1 MRKIIYL
8 GLSFLLLATLITFHI
23 LGSKERVG
31 YLSDFEIIEGNKS
44 NYIYNFR
51 IRYYD
56 KVFRNSDIY
65 GVYLI
70 TNSLPEYIKEIKM
83 NELGSPFGIIIS
95 DKIIEEEKI
104 DNIKYIL
111 RLKNRFILFS
121 ITIILLFLFVLKYIE
136 NVKIFIFNLFVY
148 IKPFIFDFFAVFSEI
163 FIRILKSINF
173 KNKFAIIL
181 ILFLCFLIMPN
192 IIYRIFYKNFD
203 HTNYENRTLAS
214 KPILVSTNINEYPKR
229 YEEYFNDYLPF
240 RNELVKLKNLND
252 IFIFKNIFSRRV
264 LLGKNKWL
272 FNNDDNLTEKYMGI
286 ERYYF
291 TKEELEIAKNNLIHF
306 RDELK
311 KKNIDFILMVCPS
324 KYFIYSEYMPDYIK
338 RKSTKNDTDIFVEYI
353 KNNTDIKVVY
363 PKEELLKYKDKYQLY
378 YKYDAHWN
386 TLGAYIEYTQLM
398 KSLNLYIDNI
408 DNVDIKDFD
417 GNQSYNLGIYN
428 YNDLACLLSLNSLK
442 YYNDDKTYI
451 ISNYI
456 IKNYD
461 TNYFISWNNFSFNSK
476 LYNNKSNIMIIID
489 SFGLNMIDYIAT
501 GFKQSEFIGI
511 GSFKNENIT
520 EYKPDIVVFQSVER
534 YLKDRMLNTMPNYR
548 IEEINE
554 D

>member
-1 MRKIIYL
+1 M
-8 GLSFLLLATLITFHI
+8 
-23 LGSKERVG
+23 
-31 YLSDFEIIEGNKS
+31 
-44 NYIYNFR
+44 
-51 IRYYD
+51 
-56 KVFRNSDIY
+56 
-65 GVYLI
+65 
-70 TNSLPEYIKEIKM
+70 
-83 NELGSPFGIIIS
+83 S

-111 RLKNRFILFS
+111 RLKIILVFILLA
-121 ITIILLFLFVLKYIE
+121 IVLYSLVFFEFTRIDL
-136 NVKIFIFNLFVY
+136 FNLL
-148 IKPFIFDFFAVFSEI
+148 KL
-163 FIRILKSINF
+163 FIRKLKLINI
-173 KNKFAIIL
+173 KNKFGVIL

-192 IIYRIFYKNFD
+192 IIYRIFYDSFD

-214 KPILVSTNINEYPKR
+214 KPIFMSTNINEYPKK

-252 IFIFKNIFSRRV
+252 IFIFKNVFNRIVF
-264 LLGKNKWL
+264 LGKEKWL
-272 FNNDDNLTEKYMGI
+272 FHKWNNIYSFNE
-286 ERYYF
+286 
-291 TKEELEIAKNNLIHF
+291 EELETAKNNLIHF

-311 KKNIDFILMVCPS
+311 KKNIDFILLICPD
-324 KYFIYSEYMPDYIK
+324 KQLVYPEYVPNYIK
-338 RKSTKNDTDIFVEYI
+338 GKLPNNGTEIFVEYI

-398 KSLNLYIDNI
+398 KSFGIYIDNI

-417 GNQSYNLGIYN
+417 GNQSYNLGVYQ
-428 YNDLACLLSLNSLK
+428 YNDMAYLLSLNSLK

-456 IKNYD
+456 TKNYE
-461 TNYFISWNNFSFNSK
+461 TNYYISSENFSFNSK
-476 LYNNKSNIMIIID
+476 SYKSKDNIIIIRD

-501 GFKQSEFIGI
+501 GFRQSKFIHLDT
-511 GSFKNENIT
+511 FKNENIT
-520 EYKPDIVVFQSVER
+520 ECKPDIVVFQLVEWD
-534 YLKDRMLNTMPNYR
+534 LKGRILNIIPNYK
-548 IEEINE
+548 IEEINN

>member
-31 YLSDFEIIEGNKS
+31 YLSDFEIIEGSKS

-83 NELGSPFGIIIS
+83 KELGSPFGIIIS

-111 RLKNRFILFS
+111 RLKIILVFILLA
-121 ITIILLFLFVLKYIE
+121 IVLYSLVFFEFTRIDL
-136 NVKIFIFNLFVY
+136 FNLL
-148 IKPFIFDFFAVFSEI
+148 KL
-163 FIRILKSINF
+163 FIRKLKLINI
-173 KNKFAIIL
+173 KNKFGVIL

-214 KPILVSTNINEYPKR
+214 KPIFMSTNINEYPKK

-252 IFIFKNIFSRRV
+252 IFVFKNIISDIV
-264 LLGKNKWL
+264 LLGKAKWL
-272 FNNDDNLTEKYMGI
+272 FTKEVNLTEKYIGI
-286 ERYYF
+286 EKYNF
-291 TKEELEIAKNNLIHF
+291 TEKELEKAKNNLIHF

-311 KKNIDFILMVCPS
+311 KKNIDFIFMVCPDKQS
-324 KYFIYSEYMPDYIK
+324 IYFEYMPDYIK
-338 RKSTKNDTDIFVEYI
+338 RKPTKNDTDIFVEYI

-363 PKEELLKYKDKYQLY
+363 PKEKLLKYKDKYQLY
-378 YKYDAHWN
+378 YKYDTHWN
-386 TLGAYIEYTQLM
+386 NLGAYIGYSELM
-398 KSLNLYIDNI
+398 KSLNIYVDNI
-408 DNVDIKDFD
+408 DNVNIKSLSANERFNF
-417 GNQSYNLGIYN
+417 GGIYN
-428 YNDLACLLSLNSLK
+428 YNDMANMFSLGKIK

-456 IKNYD
+456 IKNYE
-461 TNYFISWNNFSFNSK
+461 TNYYISSENFSFNSK
-476 LYNNKSNIMIIID
+476 SYKSKNNIMIIRD
-489 SFGLNMIDYIAT
+489 SYTMGMLDYIAT
-501 GFKQSEFIGI
+501 RFKQSEFIHI
-511 GSFKNENIT
+511 DSFKNENIT
-520 EYKPDIVVFQSVER
+520 EYKPDIVVFESVEK
-534 YLKDRMLNTMPNYR
+534 LIKGRMLNVMPNYK

-554 D
+554 E

>member
-31 YLSDFEIIEGNKS
+31 YLSDFEMIEESKS

-83 NELGSPFGIIIS
+83 KELGSPFGIIIS

-111 RLKNRFILFS
+111 RLKIILVFILLA
-121 ITIILLFLFVLKYIE
+121 IVLYSLVFFEFTRIDL
-136 NVKIFIFNLFVY
+136 FNLL
-148 IKPFIFDFFAVFSEI
+148 KL
-163 FIRILKSINF
+163 FIRKLKLINI
-173 KNKFAIIL
+173 KNKFGVIL

-192 IIYRIFYKNFD
+192 IIYRIFYDSFD
-203 HTNYENRTLAS
+203 HINYENRTLAS
-214 KPILVSTNINEYPKR
+214 KPIFMSTNINEYPKR

-252 IFIFKNIFSRRV
+252 IRIFKNIISDRV
-264 LLGKNKWL
+264 LLGKAKWL
-272 FNNDDNLTEKYMGI
+272 FLKSANLTEKYIGI
-286 ERYYF
+286 EEYNF
-291 TKEELEIAKNNLIHF
+291 TEGELEKAKNNLIHF

-311 KKNIDFILMVCPS
+311 KKNIDFIFMVCPD
-324 KYFIYSEYMPDYIK
+324 KQFIYSEYMPDYIK
-338 RKSTKNDTDIFVEYI
+338 RKSIKSGTDIFVEYI

-378 YKYDAHWN
+378 YKYDTHWN
-386 TLGAYIEYTQLM
+386 NLGAYIGYSELM
-398 KSLNLYIDNI
+398 ESLNIYVENI
-408 DNVDIKDFD
+408 DNVNIKSLSANERFNFD
-417 GNQSYNLGIYN
+417 THFN
-428 YNDLACLLSLNSLK
+428 NDMANMLSLIKIK
-442 YYNDDKTYI
+442 YYNDDKAYI

-456 IKNYD
+456 TKNYE
-461 TNYFISWNNFSFNSK
+461 TNHFISWNNFSCNSK
-476 LYNNKSNIMIIID
+476 SYKSKDNIIIIRD
-489 SFGLNMIDYIAT
+489 SYTTSMVGYIAT
-501 GFKQSEFIGI
+501 GFKQSEFINI

-520 EYKPDIVVFQSVER
+520 EYKPDIVVFESIER
-534 YLKDRMLNTMPNYR
+534 YLKERMLYVMPNYK

-554 D
+554 E

>member
-8 GLSFLLLATLITFHI
+8 GLSFLLLATLITLHI

-31 YLSDFEIIEGNKS
+31 YLSEFEIIEGNKS

-95 DKIIEEEKI
+95 DKIIKEEKI

-111 RLKNRFILFS
+111 RLKNSLIIFVVIIVDFIILFDF
-121 ITIILLFLFVLKYIE
+121 IKFELLQLFIKLKNMY
-136 NVKIFIFNLFVY
+136 IFI
-148 IKPFIFDFFAVFSEI
+148 S
-163 FIRILKSINF
+163 
-173 KNKFAIIL
+173 

-203 HTNYENRTLAS
+203 HINYENRTLAS
-214 KPILVSTNINEYPKR
+214 KPILVLTNISEYPKK

-252 IFIFKNIFSRRV
+252 IRIFQNIISDRV
-264 LLGKNKWL
+264 LLGKAKWL
-272 FNNDDNLTEKYMGI
+272 FLKGKGNNLTEKYIGI
-286 ERYYF
+286 EEYNF
-291 TKEELEIAKNNLIHF
+291 TEEELEIAKNNLIHF

-311 KKNIDFILMVCPS
+311 KKNIDFIFMVCPD
-324 KYFIYSEYMPDYIK
+324 KQFIYSEYMPDYIK
-338 RKSTKNDTDIFVEYI
+338 RKSIKSGTDIFIEYI

-378 YKYDAHWN
+378 YKYDTHWN
-386 TLGAYIEYTQLM
+386 NLGAYISYSELM
-398 KSLNLYIDNI
+398 KSLNIYVDNI
-408 DNVDIKDFD
+408 DNVNIKSLNRNERFNFDIHF
-417 GNQSYNLGIYN
+417 
-428 YNDLACLLSLNSLK
+428 YNDMANVFSLGKIK

-456 IKNYD
+456 TKNYE
-461 TNYFISWNNFSFNSK
+461 TNYYISSENFSFNSK
-476 LYNNKSNIMIIID
+476 SYKSKNNIMIIRD
-489 SFGLNMIDYIAT
+489 SYTMGMLDYIAT
-501 GFKQSEFIGI
+501 RFKQSEFIHI
-511 GSFKNENIT
+511 DSFKNENIT
-520 EYKPDIVVFQSVER
+520 EYKPDIIVFQSVER
-534 YLKDRMLNTMPNYR
+534 YLKDRMLNVIPNYK

-554 D
+554 E

>member
-8 GLSFLLLATLITFHI
+8 GLSFLLLVTLITFHI

-121 ITIILLFLFVLKYIE
+121 IIIILLFLFV
-136 NVKIFIFNLFVY
+136 Y
-148 IKPFIFDFFAVFSEI
+148 IKPFAVFSEI

-214 KPILVSTNINEYPKR
+214 KPILVLTNINEYPKK

-252 IFIFKNIFSRRV
+252 IFVFKNIIHGGV
-264 LLGKNKWL
+264 LLGKAKWL
-272 FNNDDNLTEKYMGI
+272 FLKDSNLTEKYIGI
-286 ERYYF
+286 EKYNF
-291 TKEELEIAKNNLIHF
+291 TEKELEKAKNNLIHF

-311 KKNIDFILMVCPS
+311 KKNIDFIFMVCPD
-324 KYFIYSEYMPDYIK
+324 KQFIYSECMPDYIK
-338 RKSTKNDTDIFVEYI
+338 RKSTKNGTDIFVEYI
-353 KNNTDIKVVY
+353 KDNTDIKVVY

-398 KSLNLYIDNI
+398 KSFGIYIDNI

-417 GNQSYNLGIYN
+417 GNQSYNFLGVYQ
-428 YNDLACLLSLNSLK
+428 YNDMAYLLSLNSLK

-456 IKNYD
+456 IKNYE
-461 TNYFISWNNFSFNSK
+461 TNYYISSENFSFNSK
-476 LYNNKSNIMIIID
+476 SYKSKDNIMIIRD
-489 SFGLNMIDYIAT
+489 SYAMNMYDYIAT
-501 GFKQSEFIGI
+501 GFRQSEFIHI
-511 GSFKNENIT
+511 DTFKNENIT
-520 EYKPDIVVFQSVER
+520 ECKPDIVVFQLVEWD
-534 YLKDRMLNTMPNYR
+534 LKGRILNIIPNYK
-548 IEEINE
+548 IEKINN

>member
-8 GLSFLLLATLITFHI
+8 GLSILLLATLITLHI

-31 YLSDFEIIEGNKS
+31 YLSDFEIIEGSKS
-44 NYIYNFR
+44 NYIYNFK

-95 DKIIEEEKI
+95 DKIIEEEEKI

-111 RLKNRFILFS
+111 RLKNSLIIFVVIIVDFIILFDF
-121 ITIILLFLFVLKYIE
+121 IKFELLQLF
-136 NVKIFIFNLFVY
+136 
-148 IKPFIFDFFAVFSEI
+148 IK
-163 FIRILKSINF
+163 L
-173 KNKFAIIL
+173 KNKFGVIL

-214 KPILVSTNINEYPKR
+214 KPIFMSTNINEYPKK

-252 IFIFKNIFSRRV
+252 IFVFKNIISDRV

-272 FNNDDNLTEKYMGI
+272 FTKNVNSIGKYMGI

-291 TKEELEIAKNNLIHF
+291 TKEELEVAKNNLIHF

-311 KKNIDFILMVCPS
+311 KKNIDFILMVCPD
-324 KYFIYSEYMPDYIK
+324 KQFIYSEYMPDYIK
-338 RKSTKNDTDIFVEYI
+338 RKSIKSGTDIFVEYI
-353 KNNTDIKVVY
+353 KNNIDIKVVY

-378 YKYDAHWN
+378 YKYDNHWN
-386 TLGAYIEYTQLM
+386 NLGAYIGYSELM
-398 KSLNLYIDNI
+398 KSLNIYVDNI
-408 DNVDIKDFD
+408 NNVNIKSLSANERFNFDI
-417 GNQSYNLGIYN
+417 YH
-428 YNDLACLLSLNSLK
+428 YNDMANMLSLSKIK
-442 YYNDDKTYI
+442 YYNDDKAYI

-456 IKNYD
+456 TKNYD
-461 TNYFISWNNFSFNSK
+461 TNYYISWDNFSFNSK
-476 LYNNKSNIMIIID
+476 SYKSKDNIMIIRD
-489 SFGLNMIDYIAT
+489 SYAMNMYDYIAT
-501 GFKQSEFIGI
+501 GFKQSEFIYI
-511 GSFKNENIT
+511 DTFKNKNIT
-520 EYKPDIVVFQSVER
+520 EYNPDYSSF
-534 YLKDRMLNTMPNYR
+534 
-548 IEEINE
+548 
-554 D
+554 

>member
-31 YLSDFEIIEGNKS
+31 YLSDFEIIEGSKS

-111 RLKNRFILFS
+111 RLKIILVFILLA
-121 ITIILLFLFVLKYIE
+121 IVLYSLVFFEFTRIDL
-136 NVKIFIFNLFVY
+136 FNLL
-148 IKPFIFDFFAVFSEI
+148 KL
-163 FIRILKSINF
+163 FIRKLKLINI
-173 KNKFAIIL
+173 KNKFGVIL

-203 HTNYENRTLAS
+203 HTNYENRTLVS
-214 KPILVSTNINEYPKR
+214 KPILVLTNINEYPKK

-252 IFIFKNIFSRRV
+252 IKVFKNIFSRRA
-264 LLGKNKWL
+264 LLGKYKWL
-272 FNNDDNLTEKYMGI
+272 FTKDANLTEKYIGI
-286 ERYYF
+286 EEYNF
-291 TKEELEIAKNNLIHF
+291 TEKELEIAKNNLIHF

-311 KKNIDFILMVCPS
+311 KKNIDFIFMVCPD
-324 KYFIYSEYMPDYIK
+324 KPFIYFKYMPDYIK
-338 RKSTKNDTDIFVEYI
+338 RKSIKSGTDIFVEYI

-378 YKYDAHWN
+378 YKYDNHWN
-386 TLGAYIEYTQLM
+386 NLGAYIGYSELM
-398 KSLNLYIDNI
+398 KSLNIYVDNI
-408 DNVDIKDFD
+408 DNVNIKSLSANERFNFDI
-417 GNQSYNLGIYN
+417 YH
-428 YNDLACLLSLNSLK
+428 YNDLANLLGLSKIK

-456 IKNYD
+456 TKNYYVKD
-461 TNYFISWNNFSFNSK
+461 GFLYNSK
-476 LYNNKSNIMIIID
+476 AYSSENNIMIIHD
-489 SFGLNMIDYIAT
+489 SYGLNMIDYIVT
-501 GFKQSEFIGI
+501 EFEQSEFIHMD
-511 GSFKNENIT
+511 SFKNKNIT
-520 EYKPDIVVFQSVER
+520 EYNPDIVVFQTLGRNLKFRILYNNMHR
-534 YLKDRMLNTMPNYR
+534 YN

-554 D
+554 E

>member
-31 YLSDFEIIEGNKS
+31 YLSDFEIIEGSKS

-83 NELGSPFGIIIS
+83 KELGSPFGIIIS

-111 RLKNRFILFS
+111 RLKNRLIIFVVIFIILFDF
-121 ITIILLFLFVLKYIE
+121 IKFELLQLF
-136 NVKIFIFNLFVY
+136 
-148 IKPFIFDFFAVFSEI
+148 IK
-163 FIRILKSINF
+163 L
-173 KNKFAIIL
+173 KNKFGVIL

-203 HTNYENRTLAS
+203 HANYENRTLAS
-214 KPILVSTNINEYPKR
+214 KPILVLTNINEYPKK

-252 IFIFKNIFSRRV
+252 IFIFKNIIYGGV
-264 LLGKNKWL
+264 LLGKDKWL
-272 FNNDDNLTEKYMGI
+272 FPKGANSTERYIGIEKYNFTEK
-286 ERYYF
+286 
-291 TKEELEIAKNNLIHF
+291 ELKKAKNNLIHF

-311 KKNIDFILMVCPS
+311 KKNIDFIFMVCPD
-324 KYFIYSEYMPDYIK
+324 KQFIYSEYMPDYIK
-338 RKSTKNDTDIFVEYI
+338 RKSIKSGTDIFVEYI

-378 YKYDAHWN
+378 YKYDTHWN
-386 TLGAYIEYTQLM
+386 NLGAYISYSELM
-398 KSLNLYIDNI
+398 KSLNIYVNNI
-408 DNVDIKDFD
+408 DNVNIKSLNRNERFNFDIHF
-417 GNQSYNLGIYN
+417 
-428 YNDLACLLSLNSLK
+428 YNDMANVFSLGKIK

-451 ISNYI
+451 LSNYI
-456 IKNYD
+456 IKNYE
-461 TNYFISWNNFSFNSK
+461 TNYYISIENFSFNSK
-476 LYNNKSNIMIIID
+476 SYKSKNNIIIIRD
-489 SFGLNMIDYIAT
+489 SYIMGMLDYIAT
-501 GFKQSEFIGI
+501 GFKQSEFIHI
-511 GSFKNENIT
+511 DSFKNKNIT
-520 EYKPDIVVFQSVER
+520 EYKPDIVVFESVER
-534 YLKDRMLNTMPNYR
+534 YLKDRMLNVIPNYR

-554 D
+554 E

>member
-1 MRKIIYL
+1 M
-8 GLSFLLLATLITFHI
+8 
-23 LGSKERVG
+23 
-31 YLSDFEIIEGNKS
+31 
-44 NYIYNFR
+44 
-51 IRYYD
+51 
-56 KVFRNSDIY
+56 
-65 GVYLI
+65 
-70 TNSLPEYIKEIKM
+70 
-83 NELGSPFGIIIS
+83 S

-111 RLKNRFILFS
+111 RLKIILVFILLA
-121 ITIILLFLFVLKYIE
+121 IVLYSLVFFEFTRIDL
-136 NVKIFIFNLFVY
+136 FNLL
-148 IKPFIFDFFAVFSEI
+148 KL
-163 FIRILKSINF
+163 FIRKLKLINI
-173 KNKFAIIL
+173 KNKFGVIL

-214 KPILVSTNINEYPKR
+214 KPIFMSTNINEYPKK

-252 IFIFKNIFSRRV
+252 IFIFKNVFNRIVF
-264 LLGKNKWL
+264 LGKEKWL
-272 FNNDDNLTEKYMGI
+272 FHKWNNIYSFNE
-286 ERYYF
+286 
-291 TKEELEIAKNNLIHF
+291 EELETAKNNLIHF

-311 KKNIDFILMVCPS
+311 KKNIDFILLICPD
-324 KYFIYSEYMPDYIK
+324 KQLVYPEYVPNYIK
-338 RKSTKNDTDIFVEYI
+338 GKLPNNGTEIFVEYI
-353 KNNTDIKVVY
+353 KDNTDIKVVY

-398 KSLNLYIDNI
+398 KSFGIYIDNI

-417 GNQSYNLGIYN
+417 GNQSYNLGVYQ
-428 YNDLACLLSLNSLK
+428 YNDMAYLLSLNSLK

-456 IKNYD
+456 TKNYE
-461 TNYFISWNNFSFNSK
+461 TNYYISSENFSFNSK
-476 LYNNKSNIMIIID
+476 SYKSKDNIIIIRD

-501 GFKQSEFIGI
+501 GFKQSEFIHI
-511 GSFKNENIT
+511 ETFKNENIT
-520 EYKPDIVVFQSVER
+520 EYKPDIIVFQLVEWD
-534 YLKDRMLNTMPNYR
+534 LKGRILNIIPNYK
-548 IEEINE
+548 IEEINN

>member
-8 GLSFLLLATLITFHI
+8 GLSILLLATLITLHI

-31 YLSDFEIIEGNKS
+31 YLSDFEIIEGSKS

-83 NELGSPFGIIIS
+83 KELGSPFGIIIS
-95 DKIIEEEKI
+95 DKIIKEEKI

-111 RLKNRFILFS
+111 RLKNSLIIFVVIIVDFIILFDF
-121 ITIILLFLFVLKYIE
+121 IKFELLQLFIKLKNMYILI
-136 NVKIFIFNLFVY
+136 
-148 IKPFIFDFFAVFSEI
+148 S
-163 FIRILKSINF
+163 
-173 KNKFAIIL
+173 
-181 ILFLCFLIMPN
+181 ILFLCLLIMPN

-203 HTNYENRTLAS
+203 HINYENRTLAS
-214 KPILVSTNINEYPKR
+214 KPILVLTNINEYPKK

-252 IFIFKNIFSRRV
+252 IFVFKNIISDRV
-264 LLGKNKWL
+264 LLGKAKWL
-272 FNNDDNLTEKYMGI
+272 FLKNVNSIGKYMGI

-311 KKNIDFILMVCPS
+311 KKNIDFILMVCPN
-324 KYFIYSEYMPDYIK
+324 KRFIYSEYMPDYIK
-338 RKSTKNDTDIFVEYI
+338 RKSTKNDTDIFVEYM
-353 KNNTDIKVVY
+353 KKDIKVVY
-363 PKEELLKYKDKYQLY
+363 PKEELLKYKDKYKLY
-378 YKYDAHWN
+378 YKYDYHWN
-386 TLGAYIEYTQLM
+386 NLGAYIGYSELM
-398 KSLNLYIDNI
+398 KSLNIYVDNI
-408 DNVDIKDFD
+408 DNVNIKSLNGNERSNFD
-417 GNQSYNLGIYN
+417 IYN
-428 YNDLACLLSLNSLK
+428 YNDIAYSLSLSGLK

-456 IKNYD
+456 TKNYE
-461 TNYFISWNNFSFNSK
+461 TNYYISETNFSYNSK
-476 LYNNKSNIMIIID
+476 SCKNENNIMIIRD
-489 SFGLNMIDYIAT
+489 SYAMNMYDYIAME
-501 GFKQSEFIGI
+501 FKQSEFIHI
-511 GSFKNENIT
+511 FNFKNENIT
-520 EYKPDIVVFQSVER
+520 EYKPDIVVFETVESG
-534 YLKDRMLNTMPNYR
+534 LEHVLNIMPNYK

-554 D
+554 E

>member
-8 GLSFLLLATLITFHI
+8 GLSFLLLATLITLQI
-23 LGSKERVG
+23 LGGKERVG
-31 YLSDFEIIEGNKS
+31 YLSDFEIIEGSKS

-95 DKIIEEEKI
+95 DKIIKEEKI

-111 RLKNRFILFS
+111 RLKNSFIIFS
-121 ITIILLFLFVLKYIE
+121 ITIILLFLFVLKYI
-136 NVKIFIFNLFVY
+136 
-148 IKPFIFDFFAVFSEI
+148 KPFIFDFFAVFSDI
-163 FIRILKSINF
+163 FIKILKSINF

-192 IIYRIFYKNFD
+192 IIYRIFYDSFD
-203 HTNYENRTLAS
+203 HTNNENRTLAS
-214 KPILVSTNINEYPKR
+214 KPILVLTNINEYPKK

-252 IFIFKNIFSRRV
+252 IFVFKNVFNRIVF
-264 LLGKNKWL
+264 LGKEKWL
-272 FNNDDNLTEKYMGI
+272 FHKWNNTYSFN
-286 ERYYF
+286 
-291 TKEELEIAKNNLIHF
+291 EEQLETAKNNLVHF

-311 KKNIDFILMVCPS
+311 KKNIDFILLICPD
-324 KYFIYSEYMPDYIK
+324 KQLVYPEYVPNYIK
-338 RKSTKNDTDIFVEYI
+338 GKLPNNGTEIFVEYI
-353 KNNTDIKVVY
+353 KDNTDIKVVY

-398 KSLNLYIDNI
+398 KSFGIYIDNI

-417 GNQSYNLGIYN
+417 GNQSYNLGVYQ
-428 YNDLACLLSLNSLK
+428 YNDMAYLLSLNSLK

-456 IKNYD
+456 IKNYE
-461 TNYFISWNNFSFNSK
+461 TNYYISSENFSFNSK
-476 LYNNKSNIMIIID
+476 SYKSKDNIMIIRD

-501 GFKQSEFIGI
+501 GFRQSKFIHLDT
-511 GSFKNENIT
+511 FKNENIT
-520 EYKPDIVVFQSVER
+520 ECKPDIVVFQLVEWD
-534 YLKDRMLNTMPNYR
+534 LKGRILNIIPNYK
-548 IEEINE
+548 IEEINN

>member
-31 YLSDFEIIEGNKS
+31 YLSDFGMIEGSKS

-111 RLKNRFILFS
+111 RLKNSLIIFVVIIVDFIILFDF
-121 ITIILLFLFVLKYIE
+121 IKFELLQLFIKLKNMYILI
-136 NVKIFIFNLFVY
+136 
-148 IKPFIFDFFAVFSEI
+148 S
-163 FIRILKSINF
+163 
-173 KNKFAIIL
+173 

-214 KPILVSTNINEYPKR
+214 KPIFMSTNINEYPKK

-252 IFIFKNIFSRRV
+252 IFIFKNSLYHKV
-264 LLGKNKWL
+264 LVGKERWL
-272 FNNDDNLTEKYMGI
+272 FYTVYNLTEKYIGI
-286 ERYYF
+286 EEYNF
-291 TKEELEIAKNNLIHF
+291 TEKELEKAKNNLIHF

-311 KKNIDFILMVCPS
+311 KKNIDFIFMVCPD
-324 KYFIYSEYMPDYIK
+324 KQFIYSEYMPDYIK
-338 RKSTKNDTDIFVEYI
+338 RKSTKNGTDIFVEYI

-378 YKYDAHWN
+378 YKYDSHWN
-386 TLGAYIEYTQLM
+386 SLGAYIGYTELTRI
-398 KSLNLYIDNI
+398 LNI
-408 DNVDIKDFD
+408 DNKSIESFKILEFDSSSVDRTLNVF
-417 GNQSYNLGIYN
+417 YNNISKM
-428 YNDLACLLSLNSLK
+428 LSLNNIK
-442 YYNDDKTYI
+442 YFRDDIIYILEDYKYTLTNDFELWRENKVLRFD
-451 ISNYI
+451 
-456 IKNYD
+456 
-461 TNYFISWNNFSFNSK
+461 
-476 LYNNKSNIMIIID
+476 LYNSNNIMIIRD
-489 SFGLNMIDYIAT
+489 SYFFEVLHYMSK
-501 GFKQSEFIGI
+501 GFKQVEYIHLDY
-511 GSFKNENIT
+511 FKNENIA
-520 EYKPDIVVFQSVER
+520 EYKPNIVVFESVE
-534 YLKDRMLNTMPNYR
+534 YGLKHRLLNVMPNYR

-554 D
+554 E

>member
-8 GLSFLLLATLITFHI
+8 GLSFLLLATLITLHI

-83 NELGSPFGIIIS
+83 NELGSPIGIIIS
-95 DKIIEEEKI
+95 DKIIKEEKI

-111 RLKNRFILFS
+111 RLKNSLIIFVVIIVDFIILFDF
-121 ITIILLFLFVLKYIE
+121 IKFELLQLFIKLKNMYILI
-136 NVKIFIFNLFVY
+136 
-148 IKPFIFDFFAVFSEI
+148 S
-163 FIRILKSINF
+163 
-173 KNKFAIIL
+173 

-203 HTNYENRTLAS
+203 HINYENRTLAS
-214 KPILVSTNINEYPKR
+214 KPILVLTNINEYPKK

-252 IFIFKNIFSRRV
+252 IFVFKNVFNRIVF
-264 LLGKNKWL
+264 LGKEKWL
-272 FNNDDNLTEKYMGI
+272 FHKWNNTYSFNE
-286 ERYYF
+286 
-291 TKEELEIAKNNLIHF
+291 EELETAKNNLIHF

-311 KKNIDFILMVCPS
+311 KKNIDFILLICPD
-324 KYFIYSEYMPDYIK
+324 KQLVYPEYVPNYIK
-338 RKSTKNDTDIFVEYI
+338 GKLPNNGTEIFVEYI

-408 DNVDIKDFD
+408 DNVDIKTFD
-417 GNQSYNLGIYN
+417 GNQSYNLGIHQ
-428 YNDLACLLSLNSLK
+428 YNDMAYLLSLSSLK
-442 YYNDDKTYI
+442 YYNDDRTYI

-456 IKNYD
+456 TKNYD

-476 LYNNKSNIMIIID
+476 YYKSKNNIMIIID

-501 GFKQSEFIGI
+501 GFKQSEFIHI
-511 GSFKNENIT
+511 DSFTNENIT
-520 EYKPDIVVFQSVER
+520 EYNPDIVVFQTVEWSI
-534 YLKDRMLNTMPNYR
+534 KDKILNVIPNYK
-548 IEEINE
+548 IEKIDN

>member
-31 YLSDFEIIEGNKS
+31 YLSDFEIIEGSKS
-44 NYIYNFR
+44 NYIYNFK

-83 NELGSPFGIIIS
+83 KELGSPFGIIIS

-111 RLKNRFILFS
+111 RLKIILVFILLA
-121 ITIILLFLFVLKYIE
+121 IVLYSLVFFEFTRIDL
-136 NVKIFIFNLFVY
+136 FNLL
-148 IKPFIFDFFAVFSEI
+148 KL
-163 FIRILKSINF
+163 FIRKLKLINI
-173 KNKFAIIL
+173 KNKFGVIL

-214 KPILVSTNINEYPKR
+214 KPIFMSTNINEYPKK

-252 IFIFKNIFSRRV
+252 IFVFKNIISGGV
-264 LLGKNKWL
+264 LLGKAKWL
-272 FNNDDNLTEKYMGI
+272 FYQYYDLTEKYIGI
-286 ERYYF
+286 EKYNF
-291 TKEELEIAKNNLIHF
+291 TEKELEKAKNNLIHF

-311 KKNIDFILMVCPS
+311 KKNIDFIFMVCPD
-324 KYFIYSEYMPDYIK
+324 KQFIYSEYMPDYIK
-338 RKSTKNDTDIFVEYI
+338 RKSIKSGTDIFVEYI

-378 YKYDAHWN
+378 YKYDTHWN
-386 TLGAYIEYTQLM
+386 SLGAYIGYTELTRI
-398 KSLNLYIDNI
+398 LNI
-408 DNVDIKDFD
+408 DNKSIESFKILEFDSAYRNSNKDSSLFYNDIARMVSLNDIKKFRDD
-417 GNQSYNLGIYN
+417 IIYILEDYKYIITN
-428 YNDLACLLSLNSLK
+428 ITDDWSLSR
-442 YYNDDKTYI
+442 
-451 ISNYI
+451 ISNYNLDNFKNNRNILI
-456 IKNYD
+456 IRDSY
-461 TNYFISWNNFSFNSK
+461 SFE
-476 LYNNKSNIMIIID
+476 M
-489 SFGLNMIDYIAT
+489 MDYIIT
-501 GFKQSEFIGI
+501 TFKQSEFINI

-520 EYKPDIVVFQSVER
+520 EYKPDIIVFQSVER
-534 YLKDRMLNTMPNYR
+534 YLKYRMLNVMPNYK
-548 IEEINE
+548 IEDINE

>member
-23 LGSKERVG
+23 LGSKERIG
-31 YLSDFEIIEGNKS
+31 YLSDFEIIEGSKS

-83 NELGSPFGIIIS
+83 KELGSPFGIIIS

-111 RLKNRFILFS
+111 RLKNSLIIFVVIIVDFIILFDF
-121 ITIILLFLFVLKYIE
+121 IKFELLQLFIKLKNMYILI
-136 NVKIFIFNLFVY
+136 
-148 IKPFIFDFFAVFSEI
+148 S
-163 FIRILKSINF
+163 
-173 KNKFAIIL
+173 

-192 IIYRIFYKNFD
+192 IIYRIFYDSFD

-214 KPILVSTNINEYPKR
+214 SPILVLTKINEYPKK

-252 IFIFKNIFSRRV
+252 IFIFKNVFNSIVF
-264 LLGKNKWL
+264 LGKEKWL
-272 FNNDDNLTEKYMGI
+272 FHKWNNTYSFNE
-286 ERYYF
+286 
-291 TKEELEIAKNNLIHF
+291 EELYRAKNNLIHF

-311 KKNIDFILMVCPS
+311 KNNIDFILLICPD
-324 KYFIYSEYMPDYIK
+324 KQLIYPEYVPNYIK
-338 RKSTKNDTDIFVEYI
+338 GKLPNNGTEIFVEYI

-386 TLGAYIEYTQLM
+386 TLGAYVGYTQLM

-408 DNVDIKDFD
+408 DNVDIKNFD
-417 GNQSYNLGIYN
+417 GNQSYNLGVYQ
-428 YNDLACLLSLNSLK
+428 YNDMAYLLSLNSLK

-456 IKNYD
+456 TKNYK
-461 TNYFISWNNFSFNSK
+461 TNYYSSNENFSFNSK

-501 GFKQSEFIGI
+501 GFKQSEFIHI
-511 GSFKNENIT
+511 ETFKNENIT
-520 EYKPDIVVFQSVER
+520 EYKPDIIVFQTVEWGI
-534 YLKDRMLNTMPNYR
+534 KDRMLNVIPNYR

-554 D
+554 E